1 MRNVRE
7 VVGFFSLSFPHQTYP
22 GARCSRELD
31 LAGVDGDQ
39 YGLEGVCKR
48 VMQYRSCRSTVPNPP
63 IAFISLRVKATVCMW
78 VHRAL

>member
-1 MRNVRE
+1 M
-7 VVGFFSLSFPHQTYP
+7 
-22 GARCSRELD
+22 D

-48 VMQYRSCRSTVPNPP
+48 VMQYRSCPSTVPNPP